1 MEPRSSSNYHYINKH
16 YVMSDSPIKNKV
28 LQGKTVMIVEDDHF
42 ISRVYEKWLT
52 IAGAKVLV
60 AYNGALGLELLSQ
73 YKVDLML
80 LDLGMPGLSGYD
92 MLTELKKKPETKDI
106 PVIVLSNTT
115 MKENIIGF
123 EDIKNA
129 GVTDILRKYETSL
142 DEIIK
147 RAQAY
152 FPETKN
158 ETI

>member
-1 MEPRSSSNYHYINKH
+1 
-16 YVMSDSPIKNKV
+16 MSDSPIKNKV